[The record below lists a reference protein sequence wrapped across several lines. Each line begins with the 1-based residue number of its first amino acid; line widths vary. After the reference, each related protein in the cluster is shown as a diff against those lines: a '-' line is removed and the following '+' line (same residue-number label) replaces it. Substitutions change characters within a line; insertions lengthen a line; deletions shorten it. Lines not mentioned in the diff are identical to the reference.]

1 MRYYYL
7 DQPLDRA
14 KRYLNRIESIDQTG
28 FSEEWKEEELSDDFY
43 SFFVWCYHIKD
54 WLIQRDDVDTT
65 EIEKFINVNES
76 LSICADMANG
86 TKHYNL
92 KRKRTEIQPSLFS
105 LDICQH
111 KPERNEHTYKFYIKT
126 KSKSVLALDVAKECL
141 NNWEYFIQNN
151 TRI

>member
-14 KRYLNRIESIDQTG
+14 KRYLNRIESIDQTR

-76 LSICADMANG
+76 LSICADMA
-86 TKHYNL
+86 
-92 KRKRTEIQPSLFS
+92 
-105 LDICQH
+105 
-111 KPERNEHTYKFYIKT
+111 
-126 KSKSVLALDVAKECL
+126 
-141 NNWEYFIQNN
+141 
-151 TRI
+151 